1 MLPTHCASSTPDL
14 HVALPPGGVA
24 VVPRVRVAG
33 PISKSWGRMD
43 SEELRISKLTVRI
56 DRLIC
61 VSFETCVEVAPDL
74 FQLDE
79 DGIAIFTADA
89 AGASADLVLESCGS
103 CPVDALQVLDE
114 SGNQLVP

>member
-1 MLPTHCASSTPDL
+1 
-14 HVALPPGGVA
+14 
-24 VVPRVRVAG
+24 
-33 PISKSWGRMD
+33 MD

-74 FQLDE
+74 FRLDE
-79 DGIAIFTADA
+79 EGIATFHADA
-89 AGASADLVLESCGS
+89 AGAGAEVVMESCES